1 MSVSSRRNTR
11 RTFAA
16 TRNARRVKMVSA
28 KSSATTWKSTKP
40 GPTVSVR
47 ASARRNSACD
57 DMNWL
62 ELKWRVWGA
71 WQSLRGDYPLHR
83 RSTIPVSQCKI
94 GARKA
99 GTLGAIEHC
108 QRKKGHRGRAVG
120 KRSSRRC
127 REEQRRIYEL
137 FISGHSQPGQAEMGV
152 AWTPNPL
159 QRRDAPHGHFLRI
172 PLSSSEPQRRVPPFP
187 HDREAIRGAFPS
199 AVVQGSVQ

>member
-1 MSVSSRRNTR
+1 
-11 RTFAA
+11 
-16 TRNARRVKMVSA
+16 
-28 KSSATTWKSTKP
+28 
-40 GPTVSVR
+40 
-47 ASARRNSACD
+47 
-57 DMNWL
+57 MNWL

-83 RSTIPVSQCKI
+83 RSTIPVSQCEI

-152 AWTPNPL
+152 RLDAKSVTTP
-159 QRRDAPHGHFLRI
+159 
-172 PLSSSEPQRRVPPFP
+172 
-187 HDREAIRGAFPS
+187 
-199 AVVQGSVQ
+199 